1 MPLTGDVI
9 SGFLAMDSNLKFN
22 PQQNIGHDALLK
34 LIFFWNRRNYYYFVF
49 DRVDLLII
57 LCAIRLLFKM

>member
-34 LIFFWNRRNYYYFVF
+34 LIVF
-49 DRVDLLII
+49 GIEETITI
-57 LCAIRLLFKM
+57 LCLIE